1 MDRIDRLDGM
11 GNSTKRLSFAA
22 MFLAIGLVLPTL
34 VTGHIP
40 EIGRMLLPMHLPVLL
55 CGLICGRKCG
65 LMVGFVLPFMRS
77 MFFGLPVL
85 FPMGISM
92 AFELAT
98 YGFVI
103 GLIYHSAAKQNT
115 FAVLRSL
122 IIAMI
127 AGRVVWG
134 TFMALLIGLS
144 GSGVFT
150 FQLFIG
156 GALINA
162 IPGIIL
168 QLVLVPSIML
178 ALNRAG
184 LLTFNRQLAGR

>member
-1 MDRIDRLDGM
+1 MD
-11 GNSTKRLSFAA
+11 NPTKKLSFAA

-34 VTGHIP
+34 VTAGIP

-98 YGFVI
+98 YGFII
-103 GLIYHSAAKQNT
+103 GFLYHSAAKQNT

-122 IIAMI
+122 LIAMV
-127 AGRVVWG
+127 AGRIVWG
-134 TFMALLIGLS
+134 SVMALLIGLS
-144 GSGVFT
+144 GSGAFS

-168 QLVLVPSIML
+168 QLILIPSIMA

-184 LLTFNRQLAGR
+184 ILAMNNRQLAGR